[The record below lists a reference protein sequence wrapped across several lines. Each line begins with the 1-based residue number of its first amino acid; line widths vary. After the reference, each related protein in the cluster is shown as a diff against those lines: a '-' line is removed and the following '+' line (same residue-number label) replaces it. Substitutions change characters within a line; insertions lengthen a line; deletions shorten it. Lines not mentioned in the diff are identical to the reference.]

1 MSQWETIQD
10 HSSHISPAR
19 LSLPKNHSTKR
30 GKDIFD
36 AVLKSSISI
45 TSNNMTNQPVERQSK
60 FTVKSESNA
69 CIRVD
74 TTYYIQQ
81 IQNTPSLITSHVTQP
96 FVSNIRTVWTDLTRD
111 EIVYTPLRIMH
122 SYYKTVVLPMLKY
135 TKECLHV
142 CYTFITN
149 ELDGYVNPKLAP
161 EMNIKDYQ
169 VEEKIKKTAR
179 AILDYMD
186 LTQRTGMQQEEAREK
201 AREIIK
207 SLKTSSLQE
216 KPELLRGDRDTD
228 IVSFEVR
235 AIMQVAKTERS
246 QLKQQLKLLQSRLV
260 NEKDTDLVISAL
272 KLEIDQLRAAAEN
285 NVRKQTEQ
293 ALSRLGEI
301 ISLSSSIGIKMMQDL
316 QQARRDALKEL
327 RFIYRDI
334 YQINQVID
342 NTLLQ

>member
-1 MSQWETIQD
+1 
-10 HSSHISPAR
+10 
-19 LSLPKNHSTKR
+19 
-30 GKDIFD
+30 
-36 AVLKSSISI
+36 
-45 TSNNMTNQPVERQSK
+45 
-60 FTVKSESNA
+60 
-69 CIRVD
+69 
-74 TTYYIQQ
+74 
-81 IQNTPSLITSHVTQP
+81 
-96 FVSNIRTVWTDLTRD
+96 
-111 EIVYTPLRIMH
+111 MH
-122 SYYKTVVLPMLKY
+122 NYYKTAVLPMLKY
-135 TKECLHV
+135 TKECLRV

-149 ELDGYVNPKLAP
+149 ELDDYVNPKLAP

-201 AREIIK
+201 AHEIIK

-216 KPELLRGDRDTD
+216 KPELLQGDRDID
-228 IVSFEVR
+228 IVSFESK

-246 QLKQQLKLLQSRLV
+246 QLKQQLELLQSRLV

-285 NVRKQTEQ
+285 NVRKRTEQ
-293 ALSRLGEI
+293 ALSRLGEV
-301 ISLSSSIGIKMMQDL
+301 ISLSSSIGIKMMQDV

-334 YQINQVID
+334 HQINQVID
-342 NTLLQ
+342 NTLIQ

>member
-10 HSSHISPAR
+10 RSSHISPTK
-19 LSLPKNHSTKR
+19 LSSPKNYSTKR

-36 AVLKSSISI
+36 AVLKSSIST
-45 TSNNMTNQPVERQSK
+45 TSNNMTNQPVER
-60 FTVKSESNA
+60 VK
-69 CIRVD
+69 
-74 TTYYIQQ
+74 
-81 IQNTPSLITSHVTQP
+81 
-96 FVSNIRTVWTDLTRD
+96 TVWADLTT
-111 EIVYTPLRIMH
+111 EKFVY
-122 SYYKTVVLPMLKY
+122 YYETAAYPMLKY
-135 TKECLHV
+135 TKECIYV
-142 CYTFITN
+142 CYNFIKN
-149 ELDGYVNPKLAP
+149 ELDGYVNPKIVP

-169 VEEKIKKTAR
+169 VEEKLKKTAR

-186 LTQRTGMQQEEAREK
+186 LTQRTGMQQKEATEK
-201 AREIIK
+201 AHEIIK
-207 SLKTSSLQE
+207 SLKTNLLQE

-228 IVSFEVR
+228 IVSYEIR

-246 QLKQQLKLLQSRLV
+246 QLKQQLELLQSRLV
-260 NEKDTDLVISAL
+260 EEKDTDLVISAL

-285 NVRKQTEQ
+285 NVRKRTEQ
-293 ALSRLGEI
+293 ALSRLDEI
-301 ISLSSSIGIKMMQDL
+301 ISPSTSIGIKMMQDV